1 MNEPQSVLV
10 LAPNWLGDAVM
21 ALPAIADVR
30 RRFAASRL
38 VLAAR
43 RGVADL
49 FRLVPFVDD
58 VLTLEWRGEIYQRS
72 ALRADAERLRA
83 SGVRLAVLLPNSFAS
98 AWLARQ
104 AQIAERWGFASDFR
118 TRLLTRAAVR
128 PRRPLHQAEYYQDL
142 VHQFGIDN
150 GPLEPEVAVPPA
162 AQDAAR
168 TLLAE
173 RGWNGR
179 SPLVAIAPGAAYGR
193 AKQWIP
199 AHVVTLIETLTSQ
212 HGVTCVLVGSRADA
226 SITAAIRSALPAL
239 RASQVIDLAGATSLE
254 TLAAT
259 LEMSQACIS
268 NDSGAMHVAAAVGAP
283 VVAIFG
289 PTIDAATRPL
299 TRRGGRADVL
309 TNPVWC
315 RPCMLRECP
324 LDHRC
329 MTGIPPQRVLAVLT
343 EAGRIPQRGHHPPEQ
358 ER

>member
-1 MNEPQSVLV
+1 MSEPPSVLV

-21 ALPAIADVR
+21 ALPAIGDIR

-49 FRLVPFVDD
+49 FRLVPFVDE
-58 VLTLEWRGEIYQRS
+58 VLTLQWRGELYRRGG
-72 ALRADAERLRA
+72 LRADVAQLRTSDA
-83 SGVRLAVLLPNSFAS
+83 RVAVLLPNSFAS
-98 AWLARQ
+98 AWLVHRAG
-104 AQIAERWGFASDFR
+104 IAERWGFAADFR
-118 TRLLTRAAVR
+118 TRLLTRTAAK

-142 VHQFGIDN
+142 VRQLGMEN
-150 GPLEPEVAVPPA
+150 GPLEPEVLVPPTA
-162 AQDAAR
+162 REAAR
-168 TLLAE
+168 TQLAE

-179 SPLVAIAPGAAYGR
+179 APFVAIAPGAAYGR

-199 AHVVTLIETLTSQ
+199 AHFVALIERLIAS
-212 HGVTCVLVGSRADA
+212 HGVMCVLVGSRADA
-226 SITAAIRSALPAL
+226 PITGAIRSAIAPPN
-239 RASQVIDLAGATSLE
+239 RSQVIDLAGVTSLE
-254 TLAAT
+254 SLAAV
-259 LEMSQACIS
+259 LEMSQACVS

-309 TNPVWC
+309 THPVWC

-324 LDHRC
+324 IDHRC
-329 MTGIPPQRVLAVLT
+329 MTGIPPQRVLAVLS
-343 EAGRIPQRGHHPPEQ
+343 EAGRIPQPVQPPAEGA
-358 ER
+358 R

>member
-1 MNEPQSVLV
+1 MTEPHSVLV
-10 LAPNWLGDAVM
+10 MAPNWLGDAVM

-30 RRFAASRL
+30 RRFASSRL

-43 RGVADL
+43 QGVADL

-58 VLTLEWRGEIYQRS
+58 VLTLEWRGEM
-72 ALRADAERLRA
+72 LRRATFRGDADRLRA
-83 SGVRLAVLLPNSFAS
+83 TGVRLAVVFPNSFAS
-98 AWLARQ
+98 AWLVHQ
-104 AQIAERWGFASDFR
+104 AQVAERWGFASDFR
-118 TRLLTRAAVR
+118 RWLLTRTAIR
-128 PRRPLHQAEYYQDL
+128 PRRRPLHQAEYYQDL
-142 VHQFGIDN
+142 VRQLGIEN
-150 GPLEPEVAVPPA
+150 GPLEPDVTVPA
-162 AQDAAR
+162 AAMEAAR

-173 RGWNGR
+173 RGWNAR

-199 AHVVTLIETLTSQ
+199 AHVVALIDTLTRS
-212 HGVTCVLVGSRADA
+212 HGVTCVLVGSRGDA
-226 SITAAIRSALPAL
+226 PTTAAIRAALPASE
-239 RASQVIDLAGATSLE
+239 ASQIIDLAGATSLE
-254 TLAAT
+254 ALAAV
-259 LEMSQACIS
+259 LALSQACVS
-268 NDSGAMHVAAAVGAP
+268 NDSGAMHVAAAVGTP

-289 PTIDAATRPL
+289 PTIDAETRPL

-343 EAGRIPQRGHHPPEQ
+343 DAGRIPQMPPLPEV
-358 ER
+358 RR